1 MSKNIR
7 IELTNKELA
16 KWTHQTADW
25 AKRMNMAGKNLV
37 NDLSQLA
44 KSEMEK
50 NYSSKGLQTTSGM
63 SFEIEG
69 NDYSKITKM
78 VGAQAIYTEFG
89 TGTEGQNSPHPQKQD
104 FDLNAYNSGEKI
116 KKAQSDIH
124 IDGVAT
130 DFGEKTDINAGE
142 LYWVYINESGKPVY
156 TQGIPAQKIVYDAV
170 KVTKREFN
178 RLAEK
183 RLKEALEI

>member
-1 MSKNIR
+1 
-7 IELTNKELA
+7 
-16 KWTHQTADW
+16 
-25 AKRMNMAGKNLV
+25 MAGKNLV

-50 NYSSKGLQTTSGM
+50 NYTSSGLQAMGGM

-69 NDYSKITKM
+69 DDYSKTTKM
-78 VGAQAIYTEFG
+78 VGTQAIYTEFG
-89 TGTEGQNSPHPQKQD
+89 TGTEGQNSPHPQKQE
-104 FDLNAYNSGEKI
+104 FELNAYNSGEKI
-116 KKAQSDIH
+116 RRAERDIH
-124 IDGVAT
+124 VKDVVT
-130 DFGEKTDINAGE
+130 QLDEKTDINAGE
-142 LYWVYINESGKPVY
+142 LYWVYLNESGQPIY

-170 KVTKREFN
+170 KVTKKEFN